1 MLIARQQR
9 ALEYFTTGD
18 NCSQAVFKA
27 YCDLAGL
34 TPEQAALVAVGF
46 GGGIGRLRQNC
57 GAFSGAVMICGALQG
72 ADGADESA
80 RAEVYRRVQ
89 LAHMKFIEKNG
100 TINCAELLNRPAQPE
115 EPTPDERTAE
125 YYASRPCARIVV
137 SACQVIEELMEEA
150 GIKA

>member
-1 MLIARQQR
+1 MLTARQEK
-9 ALEYFTTGD
+9 ALQFFTTGD
-18 NCSQAVFKA
+18 NCAQAVFKA

-34 TPEQAALVAVGF
+34 TEEQAGLASVGF
-46 GGGIGRLRQNC
+46 GGGIGRLRGNC
-57 GAFSGAVMICGALQG
+57 GAFSGVVLICGALQG
-72 ADGADESA
+72 KDGGDESV

-115 EPTPDERTAE
+115 EPTPDKRTAE

-137 SACQVIEELMEEA
+137 SACEVIEELMEEA
-150 GIKA
+150 GIQA